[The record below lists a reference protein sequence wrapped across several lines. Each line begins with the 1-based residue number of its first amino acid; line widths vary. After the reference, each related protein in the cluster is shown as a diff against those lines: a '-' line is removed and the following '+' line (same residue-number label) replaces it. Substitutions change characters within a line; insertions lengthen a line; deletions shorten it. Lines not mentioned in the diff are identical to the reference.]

1 MNRGVLLKTFREAWL
16 ATLLFG
22 LGLFVFEALLAFVFP
37 TFFDEMAGP
46 LLNLPFFRNIL
57 QALLGVE
64 IGDSLGPKVLGS
76 LAWVHPIAL
85 TIVAGHE
92 IVFCTRVPAG
102 EVDRGT
108 MDVLLALPVSRWQ
121 MYVSETA
128 VWLGTGV
135 VVLLMGLAGCLLGG
149 LTVAPENR
157 TELSLL
163 VIIVANL
170 SCLYLAVGGLAF
182 LVSTLSGRRGRAI
195 AVLFALVL
203 SSYFLNVLA
212 QYWDFAEKISFLSIL
227 HFYKPFAIMQDSAW
241 PVIDML
247 ILAGSGAVLWTAGG
261 IVFARRDICTS

>member
-1 MNRGVLLKTFREAWL
+1 MNRGVLLKTFRETWL
-16 ATLLFG
+16 ATMLFG
-22 LGLFVFEALLAFVFP
+22 LGFFVFEALLAFVFP

-46 LLNLPFFRNIL
+46 LLNLPLFRNIL
-57 QALLGVE
+57 RALLGVE
-64 IGDSLGPKVLGS
+64 VGDSLGPKVLGS
-76 LAWVHPIAL
+76 MAWVHPIAL

-92 IVFCTRVPAG
+92 IVFCTRVPVG

-121 MYVSETA
+121 MYVSETV

-135 VVLLMGLAGCLLGG
+135 VVLLMGMAGCLLGG
-149 LTVAPENR
+149 LAVAPENR
-157 TELSLL
+157 TDFSLL
-163 VIIVANL
+163 VRIVANL

-182 LVSTLSGRRGRAI
+182 LVSTLSERRGRAI

-212 QYWDFAEKISFLSIL
+212 QYSDFAEKIAFLSIL
-227 HFYKPFAIMQDSAW
+227 NYYKPFLIMQNSAW
-241 PVIDML
+241 PVKDML
-247 ILAGSGAVLWTAGG
+247 VLAGCGAVLWTAGG